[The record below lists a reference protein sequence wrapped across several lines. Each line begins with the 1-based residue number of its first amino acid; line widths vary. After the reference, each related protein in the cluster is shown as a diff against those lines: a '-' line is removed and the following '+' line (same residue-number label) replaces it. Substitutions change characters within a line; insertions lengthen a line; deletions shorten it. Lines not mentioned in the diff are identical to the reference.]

1 LPNRLQ
7 GQLLHLAKVT
17 GQRVAVNAQ
26 ATHQWMLMPKG
37 RAAGVSF
44 PWRLRRGVRNMVR
57 PHRPPRSIAMSVVT
71 PASPPT
77 LQIVKMDQGGVNER
91 ILAKETKADFRR
103 IEAASIKMPA
113 RFTSA
118 EGKRFFVRLF
128 STLQLNA
135 HFISVIARTRLD
147 HDDIAKVEAALR
159 ERMEKV
165 TNTLNKAIDGAEALF
180 EANGITS
187 VATYDTKALEI
198 EVGVLSSSGRR
209 YLEVLGKFDQL
220 MPLLQTLEIHEVIT
234 TQTVDIQR
242 AGLKRQV
249 RDVANAAR
257 NFASGLRRRM
267 NAGSPSEAE
276 ARPIRVA
283 EQERGDGS
291 PDEGAADAAEVGE
304 AVPAPAAEAHAVET
318 GAETIQ

>member
-1 LPNRLQ
+1 
-7 GQLLHLAKVT
+7 
-17 GQRVAVNAQ
+17 
-26 ATHQWMLMPKG
+26 
-37 RAAGVSF
+37 
-44 PWRLRRGVRNMVR
+44 
-57 PHRPPRSIAMSVVT
+57 MSVVT
-71 PASPPT
+71 PPSPPT

-103 IEAASIKMPA
+103 IEAASVKMAA

-147 HDDIAKVEAALR
+147 HEDIAKVEAALR

-165 TNTLNKAIDGAEALF
+165 TDILNKAIDGAEALF
-180 EANGITS
+180 QANGITS
-187 VATYDTKALEI
+187 VATYDTKPLEI

-209 YLEVLGKFDQL
+209 YLEILGKFDQL

-257 NFASGLRRRM
+257 NFATGLRRRM
-267 NAGSPSEAE
+267 NASSNGETDDRAPRPAASESGDAALGDATTSDGVAMTSAPAEEGAMHSADANAE
-276 ARPIRVA
+276 AM
-283 EQERGDGS
+283 Q
-291 PDEGAADAAEVGE
+291 
-304 AVPAPAAEAHAVET
+304 
-318 GAETIQ
+318 